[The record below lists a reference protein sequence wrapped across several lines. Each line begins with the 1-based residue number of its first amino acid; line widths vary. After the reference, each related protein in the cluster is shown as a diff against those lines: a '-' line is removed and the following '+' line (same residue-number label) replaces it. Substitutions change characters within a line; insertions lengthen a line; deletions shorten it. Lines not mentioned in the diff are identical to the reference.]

1 MRNIA
6 ETNGVF
12 VKAYAGTTGV
22 LLAMDIDPTKRDGL
36 LGFAIQRYNAF
47 NDSTGWL
54 MGALHFPRA
63 PHTPGWL
70 VPSNVAPI
78 QKFRWS
84 DYRVYPDSEYRYTV
98 HPVYPPWDNPRLERG
113 PEVVVKTASLND
125 GKHRIIFNRAA
136 AASQAFAHR
145 FEDYI
150 KELNAALKAQQP
162 APPLPPKALTW
173 LSRGLLEQ
181 ILAFIQRAKGASWAL
196 DIAIY
201 EYELPAIVQAVQDAH
216 NRQVRVRV
224 IYHGKPGDEQTR
236 INCANLVGLPE
247 ELKRERI
254 TSKIFHH
261 KFIVLSRLVQGEY
274 QPQAVLCG
282 STNFTENGV
291 YRQGNVVHI
300 LESPEISRQYQDLFE
315 VIFNGGSVTDT
326 RKFINQNNP
335 VDLGNALFAGF
346 SPRSNG
352 NDLNALINLVDHAN
366 RDVLFCTAFN
376 LYDGL
381 EQSLLGAPNDSI
393 LRYGLQNTRSRITG
407 IHADRTASFS
417 ATALYSRGL
426 EGWIKEST
434 YGQRGNILIHT
445 KMIIVDFT
453 SDQPV
458 VISGSHNFSKSASS
472 GNDENFLAI
481 RSDTEVADMY
491 GCELLR
497 FYDHYR
503 FRFHLAERLR
513 KGVTQVPL
521 TLTEDQSWTK
531 RYFEDDPLKILDRL
545 RFAGR

>member
-1 MRNIA
+1 MRNSA

-22 LLAMDIDPTKRDGL
+22 LLAMDIDPAKRNGL
-36 LGFAIQRYNAF
+36 LGFAIQRYTTF

-63 PHTPGWL
+63 SHTPGWL
-70 VPSNVAPI
+70 VPSNIAPI

-84 DYRVYPDSEYRYTV
+84 DYRVYPDSEYRYTI
-98 HPVYPPWDNPRLERG
+98 HPVYAPWDNPRLEHG
-113 PEVVVKTASLND
+113 PEVVVKTASLNN
-125 GKHRIIFNRAA
+125 GEHRVIFNRAA

-150 KELNAALKAQQP
+150 KDLDTALKAKQP

-173 LSRGLLEQ
+173 LSRGLVEQ
-181 ILAFIQRAKGASWAL
+181 ILAFIKRAKGTGWAL

-201 EYELPAIVQAVQDAH
+201 EYELPAIVQAVLKAH
-216 NRQVRVRV
+216 NRQVQVRI
-224 IYHGKPGDEQTR
+224 IYHGKAGDEQTN
-236 INCANLVGLPE
+236 INRTNLAGMPE
-247 ELKRERI
+247 DCKRERA
-254 TSKIFHH
+254 TSNIFHH

-274 QPQAVLCG
+274 RPQAVLCG

-300 LESPEISRQYQDLFE
+300 AENSDIARQYHNLFE
-315 VIFNGGSVTDT
+315 IIFNGGSVANT
-326 RKFINQNNP
+326 RKYINKNN
-335 VDLGNALFAGF
+335 VVNLENALFAGF
-346 SPRSNG
+346 SPRSKNS
-352 NDLNALINLVDHAN
+352 DLNAFIDLVNNAD
-366 RDVLFCTAFN
+366 RDVFFCTAFN
-376 LYDGL
+376 LYDAL
-381 EQSLLGAPNDSI
+381 EESLLGTPNDNI
-393 LRYGLQNTRSRITG
+393 LRYGLQNARSRITG

-426 EGWIKEST
+426 EGWLKEST

-453 SDQPV
+453 SDHPT
-458 VISGSHNFSKSASS
+458 VISGSHNLSQSASS
-472 GNDENFLAI
+472 GNDENYLVI
-481 RSDTEVADMY
+481 QSDTNVADMY

-503 FRFHLAERLR
+503 FRFHLAERIK
-513 KGVTQVPL
+513 KGIPKVPL
-521 TLTEDQSWTK
+521 TLTEDQSWTN
-531 RYFEDDPLKILDRL
+531 RYFKSDALKILDRL
-545 RFAGR
+545 RFTGQ